1 MLFGIIGT
9 RLGIKLLLSHDFIN
23 NDSSSKQNALVYGA
37 GDAGRQ
43 LLLALENTEYFVV
56 IGFLDDDAQLHGQ
69 IVLGQVVFSPSKLE
83 KLINRK
89 SVSFVFFA
97 L

>member
-23 NDSSSKQNALVYGA
+23 NDSSSKQNVLVYGA

-43 LLLALENTEYFVV
+43 LVTALENSPEYKVV
-56 IGFLDDDAQLHGQ
+56 GFLDDNDKLHKQ
-69 IVLGQVVFSPSKLE
+69 IILGQTIFSTNKLE
-83 KLINRK
+83 KLIDAFNEK
-89 SVSFVFFA
+89 K
-97 L
+97 